1 MGRWSGPLRAL
12 HACSLETF
20 VKGGGEPSSWD
31 SAFVPN
37 LGPALFDPS
46 EAIVSPALASLLHRG
61 KCGLCSPETFYPS
74 PALVGTSWEGLP
86 GRTQSLAAE
95 GQGPPLSA
103 VLRLAPCALRGLHK
117 ALSILALP
125 TNHAVLGVERKFWAN
140 SFSFFILKNCLC

>member
-12 HACSLETF
+12 QTCSLETF

-31 SAFVPN
+31 SAFVSN

-103 VLRLAPCALRGLHK
+103 VLRLAPCVGCTK
-117 ALSILALP
+117 LSASLP
-125 TNHAVLGVERKFWAN
+125 LLQIMLCWGWREN
-140 SFSFFILKNCLC
+140 SGQIVSASLKNCLC